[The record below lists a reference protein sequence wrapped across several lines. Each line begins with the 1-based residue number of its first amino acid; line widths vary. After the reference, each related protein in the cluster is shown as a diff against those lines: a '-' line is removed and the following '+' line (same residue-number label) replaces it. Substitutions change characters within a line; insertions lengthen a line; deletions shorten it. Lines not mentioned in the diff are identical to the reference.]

1 MLIFAKRR
9 IASMLEEVLPALSA
23 SDRKHLTRRL
33 DRPAEGTAIQAT
45 WELAVLWALHRQ
57 FEADLKVKVREGGRP
72 DCRLGIGLSK
82 PLMIEIYS
90 PTGQTFA
97 FKGKLDQAT
106 RQFQDIV
113 ERVIPGSGGHL
124 RITYH
129 EWAQETG
136 HGRRLR
142 VPSIATNATCHPGV
156 IAAIE
161 EFWRGGATRKRIG
174 IDGLIHATFE
184 RTPYHLPGL
193 NYSCQIPAKPQSIAG
208 TFTQS
213 MIDKAKRQLEPFR
226 SDHLTGLVVCDGGN
240 DVVSNPH
247 NFRPSMN
254 PTGSDIMGYVLRE
267 SGIDF
272 ITCVGRIDR
281 VVWEGKVL
289 SPHNRRAE
297 LAVETFLTAG
307 LNQREAE
314 SIRHAIEP
322 ALRLIPVPII
332 HPYQSKSLQDQEAA
346 GASPRR
352 TRKNFQVNS
361 DRVRMEIRVSA
372 RAALE
377 LLSGKLS
384 MEEFRRSY
392 MLRGPC
398 DFAEWAIVEIALA
411 KDEDADDDHVVL
423 TLSKDPAARPFAE
436 MAVEIMRPGQ
446 GSGQ

>member
-1 MLIFAKRR
+1 
-9 IASMLEEVLPALSA
+9 MLEEVLPVLSA
-23 SDRKHLTRRL
+23 PDRKHLIGRL
-33 DRPAEGTAIQAT
+33 DRAAEGTAIQAA
-45 WELAVLWALHRQ
+45 WELAVLWAMHRQ
-57 FEADLKVKVREGGRP
+57 LEADLKVKARDGGRP
-72 DCRLGIGLSK
+72 DCRLAIGLSK
-82 PLMIEIYS
+82 PLMIEVYS

-106 RQFQDIV
+106 RELQGIV
-113 ERVIPGSGGHL
+113 ESAAPGTGGHL

-142 VPSIATNATCHPGV
+142 VPSIAANAPSHLSV
-156 IAAIE
+156 ITAVEA
-161 EFWRGGATRKRIG
+161 FWRGGATRQRIE

-184 RTPYHLPGL
+184 RTPYRLPGL

-208 TFTQS
+208 TFTQTI
-213 MIDKAKRQLEPFR
+213 IDKAKRQLKPFR
-226 SDHLTGLVVCDGGN
+226 SDHLTGLVICDGGN

-247 NFRPSMN
+247 DFRPSMN
-254 PTGSDIMGYVLRE
+254 PTGSDIMGHVLRE

-281 VVWEGKVL
+281 VVWEGMVL
-289 SPHNRRAE
+289 SPHNRRPE
-297 LAVETFLTAG
+297 LAVETFLSAG
-307 LNQREAE
+307 LDQRESE
-314 SIRHAIEP
+314 SIRQAIEP

-352 TRKNFQVNS
+352 TRKIFQVSS
-361 DRVRMEIRVSA
+361 DRVKMEIRVSA
-372 RAALE
+372 RAVLE

-384 MEEFRRSY
+384 TEEFRRSY
-392 MLRGPC
+392 MMRGPC
-398 DFAEWAIVEIALA
+398 DFAEWAIVKIALA

-423 TLSKDPAARPFAE
+423 TLSKDPAARSFAE
-436 MAVEIMRPGQ
+436 MAVEITRPGQ
-446 GSGQ
+446 GCGQ